1 MTLPTA
7 KLVCQ
12 VLKSVNI
19 SNEEQ
24 QLARATTRVKLRKYE
39 KQQFMIAPQFP
50 QKIHLK

>member
-24 QLARATTRVKLRKYE
+24 QLARATTTELNYE
-39 KQQFMIAPQFP
+39 NTKNSNS
-50 QKIHLK
+50 